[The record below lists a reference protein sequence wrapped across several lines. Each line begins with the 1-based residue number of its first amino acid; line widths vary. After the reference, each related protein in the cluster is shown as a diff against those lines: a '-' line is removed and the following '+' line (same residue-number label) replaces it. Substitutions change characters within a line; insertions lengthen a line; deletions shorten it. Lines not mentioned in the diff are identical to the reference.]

1 MLRALGV
8 LSALWVRFLHGCHLK
23 ADTFLMVTVALR
35 SVIIALRN
43 VRCAPAFAL
52 CSSTPTRLVAME
64 RASTILTASNAVNA
78 LWLAQCG
85 LAR

>member
-8 LSALWVRFLHGCHLK
+8 LSALWVRFLHGWHLK
-23 ADTFLMVTVALR
+23 TGTFLMVTVALR

-43 VRCAPAFAL
+43 VRCAPASAL

-78 LWLAQCG
+78 LWLA
-85 LAR
+85 L